1 MSAGDLL
8 VRVAVSTS
16 PVSVTLDA
24 VYSDLTPPSKIEE
37 GVRGNCLLQIMYV
50 NCNTFGWE
58 NREGLDSRCVP
69 RDVWCMPPRHRGTAL
84 LSLDGSHGMK
94 RCEHIKVV
102 IS

>member
-37 GVRGNCLLQIMYV
+37 GVRGKLSTEIMYPSSV
-50 NCNTFGWE
+50 EF
-58 NREGLDSRCVP
+58 SR
-69 RDVWCMPPRHRGTAL
+69 
-84 LSLDGSHGMK
+84 
-94 RCEHIKVV
+94 
-102 IS
+102 